1 MKPFSKEIGTKQL
14 AYMFDVTSKTI
25 AEWSK
30 SAKGEQP
37 AGWLFPAKLKH
48 GKFDVRLAHK
58 LYVEYQI
65 LPRYQKKEGGE
76 SYEDA
81 KRRKEIAQANL
92 HELKESSLRGDLVEK
107 DQAIKWLVA
116 LISEAKTAFV
126 ALPRRLAPVL
136 YGMPDIRQIENE
148 LRSEIMKI
156 LEKLSR
162 ASAQRNAKKAV
173 EIDHPEGKRQQQ

>member
-14 AYMFDVTSKTI
+14 AYMFEVTSKTI

-30 SAKGEQP
+30 PARGEQS
-37 AGWLFPAKLKH
+37 AGWLFPAKLKY
-48 GKFDVRLAHK
+48 GKFDVKLAHN
-58 LYVEYQI
+58 LYIKHQI
-65 LPRYQKKEGGE
+65 LPRYEKKQDGE
-76 SYEDA
+76 SLQEA

-136 YGMPDIRQIENE
+136 YGMADIRQIENE

-162 ASAQRNAKKAV
+162 SSAQRNGKKAV
-173 EIDHPEGKRQQQ
+173 EIAQPEGKKQLQ

>member
-1 MKPFSKEIGTKQL
+1 MSEVSKLTAKEL
-14 AYMFDVTSKTI
+14 AYLLGVSEPTI
-25 AEWSK
+25 FLWT
-30 SAKGEQP
+30 KG
-37 AGWLFPAKLKH
+37 GKWLAPSRVGRGQYD
-48 GKFDVRLAHK
+48 GKMAVK
-58 LYVEYQI
+58 LYIENYI
-65 LPRYQKKEGGE
+65 APKYRGSKEGGE

-136 YGMPDIRQIENE
+136 YGMSDIRQIENE

-162 ASAQRNAKKAV
+162 SSARRNGKKAV
-173 EIDHPEGKRQQQ
+173 EIAQPEGKRQLQ